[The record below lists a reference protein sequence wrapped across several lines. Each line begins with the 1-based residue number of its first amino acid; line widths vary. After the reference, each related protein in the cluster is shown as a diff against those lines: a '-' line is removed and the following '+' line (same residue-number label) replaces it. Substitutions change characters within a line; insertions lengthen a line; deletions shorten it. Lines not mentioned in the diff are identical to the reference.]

1 MELAEPVIGA
11 EKSKALLAALWKT
24 EAGKA
29 SALPFTR

>member
-1 MELAEPVIGA
+1 MIFGRVGMQAV
-11 EKSKALLAALWKT
+11 LAALWKT